1 MDIKQWVYNKESLQ
15 TSADGISAALPIAF
29 TNKAFV
35 ALGIDSGSG
44 VVSTAINAGLDTY
57 IYWAKVGDTYAIA
70 PWFYAIFIG
79 K

>member
-1 MDIKQWVYNKESLQ
+1 M
-15 TSADGISAALPIAF
+15 PIAF